1 MFHRTRGN
9 NLHALTSSFFL
20 VLKHRRIRSGLIVQV
35 SVTQKSIQYGEKLAV
50 KIFQK
55 LVRNARANIFSKI
68 RDRISKQFAFY
79 RCIIVDTCDLNAGR

>member
-9 NLHALTSSFFL
+9 NLHALASSFLL
-20 VLKHRRIRSGLIVQV
+20 VSKHRRIKSGLIVQV
-35 SVTQKSIQYGEKLAV
+35 SVIQKSIQYGEKLAV

-55 LVRNARANIFSKI
+55 LVRNARANIFPKM
-68 RDRISKQFAFY
+68 RDRISKQFSFY

>member
-1 MFHRTRGN
+1 M
-9 NLHALTSSFFL
+9 HALASFFQ
-20 VLKHRRIRSGLIVQV
+20 VSKHRLIRSGLIVQV

-55 LVRNARANIFSKI
+55 LVRNARADIFPKM

>member
-35 SVTQKSIQYGEKLAV
+35 SVTQKSQVIG
-50 KIFQK
+50 
-55 LVRNARANIFSKI
+55 FSAHGVVI
-68 RDRISKQFAFY
+68 MN
-79 RCIIVDTCDLNAGR
+79 V

>member
-1 MFHRTRGN
+1 M
-9 NLHALTSSFFL
+9 
-20 VLKHRRIRSGLIVQV
+20 HRRLLSSWFRSIDGLGVQV

-55 LVRNARANIFSKI
+55 LVRNARANIFSKM

>member
-9 NLHALTSSFFL
+9 NLHALASSFFQ
-20 VLKHRRIRSGLIVQV
+20 VSKHTRIKSGLIVQV
-35 SVTQKSIQYGEKLAV
+35 LVTQKSIQYGEKLAV

-55 LVRNARANIFSKI
+55 FVRNARANIFSKM

>member
-9 NLHALTSSFFL
+9 NLHALASSFFQ
-20 VLKHRRIRSGLIVQV
+20 VSKHRRIKSGLIVQV

-55 LVRNARANIFSKI
+55 LVSNAQANIFPKM
-68 RDRISKQFAFY
+68 RDRISVCFLPLY
-79 RCIIVDTCDLNAGR
+79 HCRYM

>member
-20 VLKHRRIRSGLIVQV
+20 VLKHRRIRSGLIAQV

-55 LVRNARANIFSKI
+55 LVRNAELIYFQRYVI
-68 RDRISKQFAFY
+68 
-79 RCIIVDTCDLNAGR
+79 G

>member
-1 MFHRTRGN
+1 M
-9 NLHALTSSFFL
+9 
-20 VLKHRRIRSGLIVQV
+20 
-35 SVTQKSIQYGEKLAV
+35 QYGEKLAV